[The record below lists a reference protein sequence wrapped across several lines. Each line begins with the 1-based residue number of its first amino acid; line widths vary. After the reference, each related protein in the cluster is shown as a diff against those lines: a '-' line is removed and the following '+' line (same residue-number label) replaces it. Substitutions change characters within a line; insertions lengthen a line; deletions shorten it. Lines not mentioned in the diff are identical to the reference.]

1 MFINKRGSTETYEE
15 ECSNVR
21 KVNRVLII
29 TIIGVFILTIIL
41 AANNTSIVERKLFN
55 LIADGANYE
64 LSYSN
69 IYEDLA
75 IDNNRQG
82 NYIQLSDEELGIYVL
97 FRYDEDIS
105 LESLNKQ
112 GMYTVKKQIEDMKK
126 LQDSDT
132 MLMNIDRTFN
142 RIYSNNV
149 GGDYKV
155 IKIGID
161 SNNKRIELKSNLLSS
176 VGVGNLGKQ
185 RKIKKASEVTKWFSY
200 TGSKAYMLRQLKN
213 IVENSGLKGRGDNFK
228 YSDESETDKDKFSTH
243 TEIIVAEKSEFR
255 IFGNNSGNTHKKTKG
270 VLLGVCPN
278 NEEAIEKLNRTVKL
292 LSFILYLEG
301 TVFL

>member
-15 ECSNVR
+15 ECNNVR

-82 NYIQLSDEELGIYVL
+82 NYIQLSDEELGIYIL

-161 SNNKRIELKSNLLSS
+161 SNNKRIELK
-176 VGVGNLGKQ
+176 K
-185 RKIKKASEVTKWFSY
+185 
-200 TGSKAYMLRQLKN
+200 
-213 IVENSGLKGRGDNFK
+213 
-228 YSDESETDKDKFSTH
+228 
-243 TEIIVAEKSEFR
+243 
-255 IFGNNSGNTHKKTKG
+255 
-270 VLLGVCPN
+270 VLL
-278 NEEAIEKLNRTVKL
+278 E
-292 LSFILYLEG
+292 
-301 TVFL
+301 